1 MMRLFKICA
10 LAALAAVSTTL
21 AWAGPEEIIRSKLQ
35 QAVPGTVI
43 KSVKPAALPG
53 FYEVSIPGA
62 TVYAS
67 ADGEYVLQGE
77 LLQIKGKQV
86 INLTEQAQASA
97 RVGLIRGIDKR
108 QTVIFPANG
117 KPKAVLTVF
126 TDTHCGYCRKLHQ
139 EVPAMNQMGI
149 EVRYL
154 AYPRDLP
161 RVGAN
166 AGTGAEL
173 ANIWCSGNPGQ
184 AMTMAKQ
191 GQSIPAGR
199 KGCKAPIA
207 EQFAL
212 GQQMGVTGTPAI
224 FDEKGRQL
232 GGYITAKQAA
242 QRLGLN

>member
-1 MMRLFKICA
+1 MRLVKTA
-10 LAALAAVSTTL
+10 VVLWLAVASGVAM
-21 AWAGPEEIIRSKLQ
+21 AGPEDLIRSKLQ
-35 QAVPGTVI
+35 QAVPGTEI
-43 KSVKPAALPG
+43 KSIKPAALPG

-62 TVYAS
+62 LIYAS
-67 ADGEYVLQGE
+67 ADGQYVLQGE
-77 LLQIKGKQV
+77 LLQLKGKQIV
-86 INLTEQAQASA
+86 NLTEQAQASS
-97 RVGLIRGIDKR
+97 RVGLIRSIDKR
-108 QTVIFPANG
+108 QAVVFPANG
-117 KPKAVLTVF
+117 KPKAVITVF

-161 RVGAN
+161 RVGVN

-173 ANIWCSGNPGQ
+173 ANIWCASNREQ
-184 AMTMAKQ
+184 AMTLAKQ
-191 GQSIPAGR
+191 GQPVPAAR

-207 EQFAL
+207 EQYAL

-232 GGYITAKQAA
+232 GGYLTAKQAA
-242 QRLGLN
+242 HRLGLN

>member
-1 MMRLFKICA
+1 MRLFKTAFAFWLVVTTGVA
-10 LAALAAVSTTL
+10 L
-21 AWAGPEEIIRSKLQ
+21 AGPEDVIRGKLL
-35 QAVPGTVI
+35 QAVPGTEI
-43 KSVKPAALPG
+43 KSIKPAPFPG

-62 TVYAS
+62 LVYVS
-67 ADGEYVLQGE
+67 ADGQFVLQGE
-77 LLQIKGKQV
+77 LLQLKGKQV
-86 INLTEQAQASA
+86 VNLTEQAQASA
-97 RVGLIRGIDKR
+97 RVGLIRAIDKR
-108 QTVIFPANG
+108 QAVVFPANG
-117 KPKAVLTVF
+117 KPKAVITVF

-161 RVGAN
+161 RVGVN

-173 ANIWCSGNPGQ
+173 ANIWCASNPEQ
-184 AMTMAKQ
+184 AMTIAKQ
-191 GQSIPAGR
+191 GQAIPAAR

-207 EQFAL
+207 EQYAL
-212 GQQMGVTGTPAI
+212 GQKMGVTGTPAI

-232 GGYITAKQAA
+232 GGYLTAKQAA

>member
-1 MMRLFKICA
+1 MRLFKTTFA
-10 LAALAAVSTTL
+10 LWLVVTAGVAF
-21 AWAGPEEIIRSKLQ
+21 AGPEDVIRSKLQ
-35 QAVPGTVI
+35 QAVPGTDI
-43 KSVKPAALPG
+43 KSIKPAALPG

-62 TVYAS
+62 LVYVS
-67 ADGEYVLQGE
+67 ADGQFVLQGE
-77 LLQIKGKQV
+77 LLQLKGKQV
-86 INLTEQAQASA
+86 VNLTEQAQASA
-97 RVGLIRGIDKR
+97 RVGLIRAIDKR
-108 QTVIFPANG
+108 QAVVFPANG
-117 KPKAVLTVF
+117 KPKAVITVF

-139 EVPAMNQMGI
+139 EVPAMNKVGI

-161 RVGAN
+161 RVGVN

-173 ANIWCSGNPGQ
+173 ANIWCASNPEQ
-184 AMTMAKQ
+184 AMTLAKQ
-191 GQSIPAGR
+191 GQAIPAAR

-207 EQFAL
+207 EQYAL

-232 GGYITAKQAA
+232 GGYLTAKQAA

>member
-1 MMRLFKICA
+1 MRLIKACVFA
-10 LAALAAVSTTL
+10 TLTAVSATA
-21 AWAGPEEIIRSKLQ
+21 AWAGPEDVIRSKLQ
-35 QAVPGTVI
+35 QAVPGTEI
-43 KSVKPAALPG
+43 KSIRPSALPG
-53 FYEVSIPGA
+53 FYEVAIPGA
-62 TVYAS
+62 VVYAS
-67 ADGEYVLQGE
+67 ADAQFVLQGE

-97 RVGLIRGIDKR
+97 RVGLIRSIDKR
-108 QTVIFPANG
+108 QAVIFPANG

-173 ANIWCSGNPGQ
+173 ANIWCASNPEQ

-232 GGYITAKQAA
+232 GGYVTAKQAA